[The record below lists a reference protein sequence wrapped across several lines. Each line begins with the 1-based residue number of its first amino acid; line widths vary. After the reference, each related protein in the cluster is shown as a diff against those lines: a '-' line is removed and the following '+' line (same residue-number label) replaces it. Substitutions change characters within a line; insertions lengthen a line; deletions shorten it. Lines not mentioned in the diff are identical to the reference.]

1 MRFRLLGPLEAVA
14 PDGPVTLGGTKQRA
28 TLGYLLLNANRVVAT
43 SELVEALWEAQD
55 APATARKILHNAIWG
70 LRTILA
76 ERAGPPAHGAPELVT
91 KAPGYLLRVSP
102 DDVDLLVFRRWV
114 AAGRAE
120 LAAPAPEEASR
131 LLRKALDLWAGP
143 LLADLAESGIAWPE
157 LDAARRDRLDVLEDF
172 FEAELECGR
181 HHAVLGELTMM
192 AEAEP
197 WRERA
202 CGQLMLALYRCGRQA
217 DALNVYE
224 RVRSSLVENLG
235 LEPGHGLRTLQHAI
249 LTHDPALT
257 PRTTTPPHK
266 TADHPHRT
274 TTPTTLIPVTAP
286 APAPARQDTTGQP
299 ATTPPVTPP
308 QNSTDGNTGTGGG
321 RGGGRDADSGRDTGA
336 GPGPGPGA
344 GPGWGTS
351 SGPGRGAGS
360 GPGRG
365 EGSGP
370 SAGRGAGSGSGGGE
384 RIAVSALLVGLRL
397 GSLDEVAPGEIER
410 ALHTVE
416 DVITRFG
423 GTVIA
428 AIGSLTLALFG
439 VQGAGDDDPERAVRA
454 ALALRERFSADPHTA
469 LRSAVTTGRALVRIS
484 PGPEAGRPSAVGTL
498 LDDARTMLGRV
509 PDGEVWM
516 SGAARLATAST
527 VAAKAAEDS
536 SGAWQVLGLPGEEAA
551 FRTDRE
557 HELGVLNGLLDW
569 ARHSSVPHL
578 VTVLGAPG
586 VGKSHLLAEF
596 ERSIAVQC
604 PAPVRVLTAR
614 ATGQDEPLAV
624 AAVILSRYCGILA
637 GDTARAARARL
648 AAAVWRLPLPKS
660 RRAQMYQG
668 LLPLLPA
675 ARAPEETGR
684 REETLNVWAQL
695 LTAAA
700 ALEPVVVVIDDAHRA
715 ADAVLDRLESLSDG
729 AGTAPLLTVATAR
742 PELLERRPG
751 WGGGKHRASAL
762 TLLPP
767 QTTPAHQPPHTHP
780 QTPARKRRITV

>member
-1 MRFRLLGPLEAVA
+1 M
-14 PDGPVTLGGTKQRA
+14 
-28 TLGYLLLNANRVVAT
+28 VAT
-43 SELVEALWEAQD
+43 SELVEALWESED
-55 APATARKILHNAIWG
+55 VPATARKILHNAIWG

-76 ERAGPPAHGAPELVT
+76 ENTGPGNHAAPELVT
-91 KAPGYLLRVSP
+91 KAPGYMLRVDP

-120 LAAPAPEEASR
+120 LAAGAPEEASR
-131 LLRKALDLWAGP
+131 RLRKGLDLWGGP

-157 LDAARRDRLDVLEDF
+157 LDAARRDRLDVLEDL

-181 HHAVLGELTMM
+181 HHSILGELTMM

-202 CGQLMLALYRCGRQA
+202 RGQLMLALYRCGRQA

-249 LTHDPALT
+249 LTHDPALA
-257 PRTTTPPHK
+257 
-266 TADHPHRT
+266 AD
-274 TTPTTLIPVTAP
+274 
-286 APAPARQDTTGQP
+286 
-299 ATTPPVTPP
+299 ATTPPREALAPVLARRPPAEQPAAAPLVVPRQGGTAVT
-308 QNSTDGNTGTGGG
+308 
-321 RGGGRDADSGRDTGA
+321 
-336 GPGPGPGA
+336 
-344 GPGWGTS
+344 
-351 SGPGRGAGS
+351 
-360 GPGRG
+360 
-365 EGSGP
+365 
-370 SAGRGAGSGSGGGE
+370 E
-384 RIAVSALLVGLRL
+384 RIPVSALLVGLRMD
-397 GSLDEVAPGEIER
+397 SLDEVSPGEIET

-423 GTVIA
+423 GTVVA

-439 VQGAGDDDPERAVRA
+439 VDGPGDDDPERAVRA
-454 ALALRERFSADPHTA
+454 ALALRERFSVDTQTA
-469 LRSAVTTGRALVRIS
+469 LRAAVTTGRALVRLS
-484 PGPEAGRPSAVGTL
+484 PAAEAGRPSAVGTL
-498 LDDARTMLGRV
+498 LDDGRAMLGRV
-509 PDGEVWM
+509 PDGDVWM
-516 SGAARLATAST
+516 SGAARLATAAS
-527 VAAKAAEDS
+527 VAAKSADDS
-536 SGAWQVLGLPGEEAA
+536 SDAWQVLGLLGDEAA

-596 ERSIAVQC
+596 ERSIAVQS

-614 ATGQDEPLAV
+614 ATGEGEPLAV
-624 AAVILSRYCGILA
+624 AGVILARYCGVLA
-637 GDTARAARARL
+637 EDAVEVARAKL
-648 AAAVWRLPLPKS
+648 AAAVWRLPMAKA
-660 RRAQMYQG
+660 RRAQMYRR

-675 ARAPEETGR
+675 GGTPVDPADRSEV
-684 REETLNVWAQL
+684 LNVWAEL

-700 ALEPVVVVIDDAHRA
+700 ALEPVVVVVDDAHRA

-729 AGTAPLLTVATAR
+729 AGTAPLLAVATAR
-742 PELLERRPG
+742 PELLDRRPG
-751 WGGGKHRASAL
+751 WGGGKHRASTL

-767 QTTPAHQPPHTHP
+767 RTDGSPVTAAARP
-780 QTPARKRRITV
+780 QAPWRGRRIAV

>member
-1 MRFRLLGPLEAVA
+1 MRFRLLGPLEAISA
-14 PDGPVTLGGTKQRA
+14 DGPVALGGTKQRA
-28 TLGYLLLNANRVVAT
+28 TLSYLLLNANRVVAT
-43 SELVEALWEAQD
+43 SELVEALWESED
-55 APATARKILHNAIWG
+55 VPATARKILHNAIWG

-76 ERAGPPAHGAPELVT
+76 ENAGPGAHGAPELVT
-91 KAPGYLLRVSP
+91 KAPGYLLRVDP

-120 LAAPAPEEASR
+120 LAELSPEDASR
-131 LLRKALDLWAGP
+131 LLRRGLDLWAGP
-143 LLADLAESGIAWPE
+143 LLADLAESGITWPE

-181 HHAVLGELTMM
+181 HHSILGELTMM

-249 LTHDPALT
+249 LTHDPVLA
-257 PRTTTPPHK
+257 
-266 TADHPHRT
+266 AE
-274 TTPTTLIPVTAP
+274 
-286 APAPARQDTTGQP
+286 
-299 ATTPPVTPP
+299 ATTPLREAAGALRGVVAPVLP
-308 QNSTDGNTGTGGG
+308 QRAPAEGLAVAPLVVPR
-321 RGGGRDADSGRDTGA
+321 RGGAAVT
-336 GPGPGPGA
+336 
-344 GPGWGTS
+344 
-351 SGPGRGAGS
+351 
-360 GPGRG
+360 
-365 EGSGP
+365 
-370 SAGRGAGSGSGGGE
+370 E
-384 RIAVSALLVGLRL
+384 RIPVSALLVGLRL
-397 GSLDEVAPGEIER
+397 GSLDEVSPGEIET

-423 GTVIA
+423 GTVVA

-439 VQGAGDDDPERAVRA
+439 VDGPGDDDTERAVRA
-454 ALALRERFSADPHTA
+454 ALALRERFSVDMQTT
-469 LRSAVTTGRALVRIS
+469 LRAAVTTGRALVRLS
-484 PGPEAGRPSAVGTL
+484 PGAEAGRPSAVGTL
-498 LDDARTMLGRV
+498 LDDGRAILGRV

-516 SGAARLATAST
+516 SGAARLATAAA

-536 SGAWQVLGLPGEEAA
+536 SDAWQVLGLLGDEAE

-569 ARHSSVPHL
+569 ARHTSVPYL

-614 ATGQDEPLAV
+614 ATGEGEPLAV
-624 AAVILSRYCGILA
+624 AGVILSRYCGVLA
-637 GDTARAARARL
+637 KDSAGVARAKL
-648 AAAVWRLPLPKS
+648 AAAVWRLPLAKA
-660 RRAQMYQG
+660 RRAQMYRR

-675 ARAPEETGR
+675 GSSSVNPAERGEV
-684 REETLNVWAQL
+684 LNVWAEL

-700 ALEPVVVVIDDAHRA
+700 ALEPVVIVVDDAHRA

-767 QTTPAHQPPHTHP
+767 QTDRPEEMPA
-780 QTPARKRRITV
+780 ARPKAPSRGRRIAV